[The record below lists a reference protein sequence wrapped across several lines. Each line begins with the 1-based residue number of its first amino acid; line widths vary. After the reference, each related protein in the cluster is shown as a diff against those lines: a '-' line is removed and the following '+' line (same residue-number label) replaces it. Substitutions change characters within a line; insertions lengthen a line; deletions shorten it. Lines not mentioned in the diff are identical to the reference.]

1 MVKLRPY
8 QEESIKLIFE
18 KFKTKNKILY
28 TLPTGGGKT
37 FCFSWITREFVKN
50 TNKKVLILCHLEE
63 LIDQAISTLNSLGVS
78 SQKIVS
84 STKKAHYFTDSYVAM
99 VETINNRLKKNNN
112 YIDDIGLI
120 IADECHIQVFQK
132 VFDHFPNAKILGVTA
147 TPSLLGKETFYKC
160 KYCHSANNH
169 APEICCNQEMEE
181 WTRPKKLSDVY
192 EDIVV
197 GAKISDLIEIG
208 SLVPE
213 ISFVRSADISGLKVD
228 SSGEYTTKSL
238 DNVFANETGA
248 FNCYLNYMELAK
260 GKRTLIFNASTKA
273 NLIIYEQFK
282 SKGVNV
288 KMYDSVNKNEESRK
302 EIIEW
307 FKSTPDAVLLNVA
320 TFVAGLD
327 VREIEC
333 IILNMATKSLNKFI
347 QICGRGS
354 RPSTKIYKENFIII
368 DGGENITEFGE
379 WSADRDWEN
388 IFWNGIGKPKA
399 KKENP
404 MDLQDCENC
413 YALFPKSSLQ
423 CPECGNIIETKAS
436 PSRNQEEIESSDVF
450 QPIREI
456 PPPNAKKIYEYTKA
470 KGENFHFALNV
481 LYLRLVDMFIY
492 YRVTKDKYE
501 SSKRSGELD
510 KKLRKFIYPVYF
522 YLMKQDDINNG
533 ANRTLEYVV
542 EKAKQKIERYYH
554 GN

>member
-1 MVKLRPY
+1 MKLRPY

-18 KFKTKNKILY
+18 KFKTKNKVLY

-37 FCFSWITREFVKN
+37 FCFSWITKEFVKN
-50 TNKKVLILCHLEE
+50 TGKKVLILCHLEE
-63 LIDQAISTLNSLGVS
+63 LIDQAVNTLNSLGVS
-78 SQKIVS
+78 SQKIVA
-84 STKKAHYFTDSYVAM
+84 STKRAHYFTDSYVAM

-132 VFDHFPNAKILGVTA
+132 VFEYFPNAKILGVTA

-160 KYCHSANNH
+160 NYCHNTNDHSQ
-169 APEICCNQEMEE
+169 ELCCNHEMEE
-181 WTRPKKLSDVY
+181 WTRPRKLSDVY

-197 GAKISDLIEIG
+197 GATISHLIEIG

-213 ISFVRSADISGLKVD
+213 MSFVRSTDISGLKVD
-228 SSGEYTTKSL
+228 SSGEYTTRSL
-238 DNVFANETGA
+238 DNVFASETGA

-260 GKRTLIFNASTKA
+260 GKRTLVFNASTKA

-354 RPSTKIYKENFIII
+354 RPSDKIFKDSFIII
-368 DGGENITEFGE
+368 DGGENIAEFGE
-379 WSADRDWEN
+379 WSSDRDWED
-388 IFWNGIGKPKA
+388 IFWNGIGKPRA
-399 KKENP
+399 KKMEP
-404 MDLQDCENC
+404 EDVQDCPEC
-413 YALFPKSSLQ
+413 GALFPKREVVCSVCLKEMEV
-423 CPECGNIIETKAS
+423 PDIIPKNRVEVESK
-436 PSRNQEEIESSDVF
+436 EILR
-450 QPIREI
+450 PIREI
-456 PPPNAKKIYEYTKA
+456 PPPSGVHIYNYTIQQ
-470 KGENFHFALNV
+470 GENISFAHRILQN
-481 LYLRLVDMFIY
+481 RIVDMFRY
-492 YRVTKDKYE
+492 YNVTKDKYE
-501 SSKRSGELD
+501 SAKKSGELD
-510 KKLRKFIYPVYF
+510 EKVKKMILKPYF
-522 YLMKQDDINNG
+522 YLMKKEDIQSG
-533 ANRTLEYVV
+533 SKRTLEYLI
-542 EKAKQKIERYYH
+542 EKTKHKIESYYS
-554 GN
+554 NFK

>member
-1 MVKLRPY
+1 MNEIKLRPY

-18 KFKTKNKILY
+18 KFKTKNKVLY

-50 TNKKVLILCHLEE
+50 TGKKVLILCHLEE
-63 LIDQAISTLNSLGVS
+63 LIDQAINTLNSLGVS

-160 KYCHSANNH
+160 KYCHKENNH
-169 APEICCNQEMEE
+169 IPEQCCNEEMEE

-197 GAKISDLIEIG
+197 GATISHLIEIG

-238 DNVFANETGA
+238 DSVFANETGA
-248 FNCYLNYMELAK
+248 FNCYLNYMEIAK

-288 KMYDSVNKNEESRK
+288 KMYDSVNKNDESRK
-302 EIIEW
+302 EIIDW

-354 RPSTKIYKENFIII
+354 RPSDKIFKDSFIVI
-368 DGGENITEFGE
+368 DGGDNIAEFGE
-379 WSADRDWEN
+379 WSSDRDWED
-388 IFWNGIGKPKA
+388 IFWNGIGKPKPR
-399 KKENP
+399 KVDIE
-404 MDLQDCENC
+404 DVQD
-413 YALFPKSSLQ
+413 
-423 CPECGNIIETKAS
+423 CPECFALIPKRSMECEFCGHEFIAVVRDKK
-436 PSRNQEEIESSDVF
+436 EESVSESVLE
-450 QPIREI
+450 PIREI
-456 PPPNAKKIYEYTKA
+456 PPPSGRHIYEYTKA
-470 KGENFHFALNV
+470 NNENIHFAFRIMQN
-481 LYLRLVDMFIY
+481 RIVDMFRY
-492 YRVTKDKYE
+492 YRVTKEQYNSAKA
-501 SSKRSGELD
+501 SGELD
-510 KKLRKFIYPVYF
+510 RKIKKMILKP
-522 YLMKQDDINNG
+522 YLFLNKQEDIQNG
-533 ANRTLEYVV
+533 TYRTIEYLVNKTK
-542 EKAKQKIERYYH
+542 EKIEKYYSK
-554 GN
+554 